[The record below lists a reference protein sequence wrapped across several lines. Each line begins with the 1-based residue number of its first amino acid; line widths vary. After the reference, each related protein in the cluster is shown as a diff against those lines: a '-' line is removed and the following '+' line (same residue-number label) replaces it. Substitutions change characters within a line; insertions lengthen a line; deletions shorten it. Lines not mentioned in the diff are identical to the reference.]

1 MLCGSTQT
9 PRASPRGPVKSAA
22 ARALS
27 HCRALG
33 SEPWSLCTMGERL
46 RVGSMMQ
53 SEWSA
58 VSAEPSTAP
67 EPALLQRETKLS
79 VGRNREETFHL

>member
-1 MLCGSTQT
+1 
-9 PRASPRGPVKSAA
+9 
-22 ARALS
+22 
-27 HCRALG
+27 
-33 SEPWSLCTMGERL
+33 MGERL
-46 RVGSMMQ
+46 RAWSMMQ

-58 VSAEPSTAP
+58 VSVEAPSTAP

>member
-1 MLCGSTQT
+1 
-9 PRASPRGPVKSAA
+9 
-22 ARALS
+22 
-27 HCRALG
+27 
-33 SEPWSLCTMGERL
+33 MGERL
-46 RVGSMMQ
+46 RVWSMMQ

-58 VSAEPSTAP
+58 VSVEPSTAP